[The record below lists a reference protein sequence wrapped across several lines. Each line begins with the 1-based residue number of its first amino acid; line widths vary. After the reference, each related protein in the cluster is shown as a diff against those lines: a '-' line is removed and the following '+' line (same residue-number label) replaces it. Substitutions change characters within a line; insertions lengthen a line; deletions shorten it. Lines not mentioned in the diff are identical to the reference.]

1 MNRTS
6 GLWVNLLGLYQS
18 CSSVLA
24 SKYNLVNYTSHH
36 RILTIRHSIC
46 RSPMA
51 EGAFRHLTH
60 FGTPQQHPLIAHID
74 SCGTGAYHA
83 GDLSDTRTMSVLKDN
98 GITDYRHQARKV
110 RIEDFREYDCVL
122 GMDVEN
128 VVDLRDLVKRA
139 AKKGVLSGEEG
150 ERIHLY
156 GEFGDKA
163 KDEEIGDPY
172 YGGRDGFEI
181 AYEQVTRFG
190 KALLRHIE
198 VEAAKELGSSGP

>member
-1 MNRTS
+1 MNDAMDRQDQPPGGQPPKPVS
-6 GLWVNLLGLYQS
+6 ILFVCLG
-18 CSSVLA
+18 
-24 SKYNLVNYTSHH
+24 N
-36 RILTIRHSIC
+36 IC

-110 RIEDFREYDCVL
+110 TIEDFREYDYVL
-122 GMDVEN
+122 GMDEDNVE
-128 VVDLRDLVKRA
+128 DLRDLVKRA
-139 AKKGVLSGEEG
+139 AKKGALSGDEAG
-150 ERIHLY
+150 RIHMY
-156 GEFGDKA
+156 GEFGGKT
-163 KDEEIGDPY
+163 KGEEIGDPY
-172 YGGRDGFEI
+172 YGGRDGFEV

-198 VEAAKELGSSGP
+198 VEAAKELGSSVP

>member
-1 MNRTS
+1 MDGQNQPAVGGQPMRPVS
-6 GLWVNLLGLYQS
+6 ILFVCLG
-18 CSSVLA
+18 
-24 SKYNLVNYTSHH
+24 N
-36 RILTIRHSIC
+36 IC

-60 FGTPQQHPLIAHID
+60 FSTPQQHPLIAHID

-110 RIEDFREYDCVL
+110 TIEDFREYDYVI
-122 GMDVEN
+122 GMDEEN
-128 VVDLRDLVKRA
+128 VEDLRDLVKRA
-139 AKKGVLSGEEG
+139 AKRGALSGDEAG
-150 ERIHLY
+150 RVHLY
-156 GEFGDKA
+156 REFGGKT
-163 KDEEIGDPY
+163 KEEEIGDPY
-172 YGGRDGFEI
+172 YGGRGGFEI

-198 VEAAKELGSSGP
+198 MEAAKELGRSGP

>member
-1 MNRTS
+1 MDEQNQPAVGGQPMRPVS
-6 GLWVNLLGLYQS
+6 ILFVCLGK
-18 CSSVLA
+18 VLT
-24 SKYNLVNYTSHH
+24 N
-36 RILTIRHSIC
+36 RHSIC

-51 EGAFRHLTH
+51 EGAFRNLTN
-60 FGTPQQHPLIAHID
+60 FGTPQQHLLIANID

-98 GITDYRHQARKV
+98 GITDYRHEARKV
-110 RIEDFREYDCVL
+110 TIEDFGEYDYVL
-122 GMDVEN
+122 GMDEEN
-128 VVDLRDLVKRA
+128 VEDLRDLVKRA
-139 AKKGVLSGEEG
+139 AKKCVLSGDEA

-156 GEFGDKA
+156 GEFGGKRRE
-163 KDEEIGDPY
+163 EEIGDPY

-198 VEAAKELGSSGP
+198 MEAAKELGRSGP